1 MKPPSSN
8 TNTQSKRHEWD
19 LSLELSATK
28 HTGSGA
34 NDQYNDQPWVAKF
47 EAMLFALCRNEDN
60 KASIRTFLEE
70 IERTGI
76 RPKTDPRFKA
86 IINQL
91 NKFKPK
97 TSASLESITLTF
109 DQFKSVIELN
119 LPFIVKVFRNDLVI
133 PEFDQFCDQ
142 VRCLYNDLKN
152 NMDGSP
158 AAYIPQLA
166 RASKEKWGISICT
179 VDGQRYSIG
188 DVHDKF
194 TIQSTSKPITYA
206 LTLEELGTDVV
217 HKYQGREPSGRMFNE
232 IVLDH
237 NNQPHNPMVNSGAI
251 MSASIL
257 LQLVKPEMNM
267 AQKYDYVFEFF
278 KKMAGGEYLGFNNS
292 VFLSERDSADRN
304 FALAYFLRENMCF
317 PPGDVNIP
325 NILDFYFQT
334 CSLEMTAESESVIAA
349 TLANGGV
356 CPITGERILRPAS
369 VRNVLSLMLS
379 CGLYNYSGDFAFK
392 VGLPGKS
399 GVAGAIIL
407 VIPNVMGICFWAPPL
422 DELGNSVRGVNFC
435 EEFVRLYNF
444 HKVTGELSASPT
456 SLVDPTKNKYEV
468 ASQLIIHLLMAASAG
483 DETALK
489 CAFQQGVNMNM
500 GDYDGRTA
508 LHLASAEGH
517 LRCVR
522 FLLDVCK
529 VKHDCKDRW
538 GQTPLTEAIQF
549 KHTKVAAILK
559 RYDRSKQ
566 LKDRKGKLALDNG
579 EHGEALWRSMVEKKF
594 VKHQEPTPIKFNKA
608 NIENVSPSDDLSP
621 EELSTELERL
631 NVDSSKITPRQKQPS
646 ERSHIESIG
655 HGDLEMVQE
664 EREREDSSEHQS
676 EDADDEQ
683 ELSKAA
689 SVIQMKYRQ
698 RLERRSRGDITLDN
712 GNLSGKM
719 GRHDSSSKTGC
730 SSPTSDDS
738 GISPVPAPDTIV
750 SAL

>member
-1 MKPPSSN
+1 MKVNNDLNASSR
-8 TNTQSKRHEWD
+8 SR
-19 LSLELSATK
+19 
-28 HTGSGA
+28 
-34 NDQYNDQPWVAKF
+34 F
-47 EAMLFALCRNEDN
+47 EAMLFALCKNEEN
-60 KASIRTFLEE
+60 GKASMRFFLDEIR
-70 IERTGI
+70 RTGI
-76 RPKTDPRFKA
+76 RPFKDPRLKLVIEKLREFKH
-86 IINQL
+86 
-91 NKFKPK
+91 KPN
-97 TSASLESITLTF
+97 ASLES
-109 DQFKSVIELN
+109 LN
-119 LPFIVKVFRNDLVI
+119 LEYEQFCQVLAGNLPLLVKIFRNDLVI
-133 PEFDQFCDQ
+133 PEFQTFCDS
-142 VRCLYNDLKN
+142 VTTLYNNLKDN
-152 NMDGSP
+152 FDGEC
-158 AAYIPQLA
+158 ATYIPQLA
-166 RASKEKWGISICT
+166 RVPKDKWGISICT
-179 VDGQRYSIG
+179 VDGQRFSIG

-206 LTLEELGTDVV
+206 LTLEELGTEIV
-217 HKYQGREPSGRMFNE
+217 HRYQGREPSGRMFNE

-304 FALAYFLRENMCF
+304 FALAYFLRENLCF

-334 CSLEMTAESESVIAA
+334 CSLEMTAESECVIAA

-456 SLVDPTKNKYEV
+456 SLVDPTRNKYEI
-468 ASQLIIHLLMAASAG
+468 ASQVIIHILMAANAG
-483 DETALK
+483 DETPLK

-559 RYDRSKQ
+559 RYDRTRQMKE
-566 LKDRKGKLALDNG
+566 RKGKLPLVN
-579 EHGEALWRSMVEKKF
+579 EQHGEALWRSMVEKKF
-594 VKHQEPTPIKFNKA
+594 TKEHPQPPPLKFDKA
-608 NIENVSPSDDLSP
+608 NLDKKDKNQNSDDNPPHPSNDVIKG
-621 EELSTELERL
+621 LEKL
-631 NVDSSKITPRQKQPS
+631 NVDSAKNPPRPKLNS
-646 ERSHIESIG
+646 ERSEGGFG

-664 EREREDSSEHQS
+664 HDERETETSSEAQS
-676 EDADDEQ
+676 EDADDER
-683 ELSKAA
+683 EMSKAA
-689 SVIQMKYRQ
+689 SVIQGKFRE
-698 RLERRSRGDITLDN
+698 RLQRRSMADITNN
-712 GNLSGKM
+712 GNDSGRVMRQDNSGKN
-719 GRHDSSSKTGC
+719 GGC

-738 GISPVPAPDTIV
+738 GISPVQSPENII
-750 SAL
+750 SQ